1 VVEFAGIEPK
11 RSLDIPQCLVQRIA
25 PAKPPMFQMGSKCEV
40 EWVRSDVRFHSDSDR
55 VAGFGEVLKSAKT
68 GSRGAFQLALSGQVI
83 EQCLRL
89 FQIKRVDP
97 FGEPAVDRS
106 KKLASLLPL
115 DLRTPETREAHCGA
129 ECHSGSLTAR
139 WRLAPRE
146 LWLT

>member
-1 VVEFAGIEPK
+1 M
-11 RSLDIPQCLVQRIA
+11 D
-25 PAKPPMFQMGSKCEV
+25 
-40 EWVRSDVRFHSDSDR
+40 DVRFSSSSGLSSDISSDITP
-55 VAGFGEVLKSAKT
+55 LPKSAKT

-115 DLRTPETREAHCGA
+115 ALRTPETREAHCGA
-129 ECHSGSLTAR
+129 KCHSGSLTAR